1 MLSVLQ
7 EGTVD
12 LIGIAR
18 PFCLQYNK
26 VSAFLEEEDINN
38 PKNNN
43 QIIQFDD
50 AKLNTGIHRDLDAGL
65 QSFWHQQQ
73 IERISKN
80 LSPDYNMSR
89 LYSLFVRPL
98 GTYVYNP
105 YRNPFLS
112 VVLLIA
118 LSVILIVLLS
128 IVY

>member
-1 MLSVLQ
+1 MLTVLQ

-12 LIGIAR
+12 IIGIAR

-26 VSAFLEEEDINN
+26 VSAFLEVVEEEDIN
-38 PKNNN
+38 KNNK
-43 QIIQFDD
+43 IIQFDD

-118 LSVILIVLLS
+118 LSVMLIVLLS
-128 IVY
+128 LVY